1 MNSRDFS
8 RLAMI
13 LIEEEEKIREIELK
27 TTAAILIQSFWREK
41 IFWSVRTHLVLFPQ
55 RKSAANSNHN
65 CRFSIISLIS
75 GTYIHRYVL
84 FGHHIKNYFLFKNN
98 F

>member
-75 GTYIHRYVL
+75 GTYIHTAT
-84 FGHHIKNYFLFKNN
+84 
-98 F
+98 

>member
-27 TTAAILIQSFWREK
+27 TTAAILIQSFWREI
-41 IFWSVRTHLVLFPQ
+41 IFWSVRTH
-55 RKSAANSNHN
+55 
-65 CRFSIISLIS
+65 I
-75 GTYIHRYVL
+75 
-84 FGHHIKNYFLFKNN
+84 
-98 F
+98 

>member
-41 IFWSVRTHLVLFPQ
+41 IFWSVRTHLVLSPKENRRQ
-55 RKSAANSNHN
+55 IQ
-65 CRFSIISLIS
+65 IIIA
-75 GTYIHRYVL
+75 G
-84 FGHHIKNYFLFKNN
+84 FLSFL
-98 F
+98 